1 MTKIRSSVCK
11 INIPHKPENLSFSN
25 VKIHHSS
32 QVIMNT
38 LLSLALLAASVS
50 AFTIDLKNKG
60 DIEIIDCG
68 KLEQNTGL
76 RLVQTD
82 HVT

>member
-1 MTKIRSSVCK
+1 
-11 INIPHKPENLSFSN
+11 
-25 VKIHHSS
+25 
-32 QVIMNT
+32 MNT
-38 LLSLALLAASVS
+38 LLSLALLAASAS

-68 KLEQNTGL
+68 KLELITGL